1 MAATKNRKSKALPVS
16 AKSSSSSHAG
26 PPPKLSSP
34 AVAEVCPPV
43 PKPKL
48 PVPKPKLRAEK
59 DLVEFRL
66 GGKMVGLAKFFLA
79 D

>member
-1 MAATKNRKSKALPVS
+1 M
-16 AKSSSSSHAG
+16 
-26 PPPKLSSP
+26 
-34 AVAEVCPPV
+34 AEVCPPV

-66 GGKMVGLAKFFLA
+66 GGKMVGLAKSFLA